1 MLVPVAREDASLPVD
16 IEEIK
21 KFHREAYNRV
31 MRYYKAL
38 TLATIDVSGKDVGRL
53 CYVSYDPL
61 LFLNEKADV
70 FITGVKG
77 TKEIPLSKDVKSEC
91 ADELSAEAIF
101 SKCVR
106 YTTKKQTYKEGNRNV
121 YINLLANN
129 CNRRGLAKEDTER
142 FCLAK
147 YVDMQQY
154 RDWETDRKST
164 RLNSSHSGESRMP
177 SSA

>member
-1 MLVPVAREDASLPVD
+1 M
-16 IEEIK
+16 
-21 KFHREAYNRV
+21 
-31 MRYYKAL
+31 
-38 TLATIDVSGKDVGRL
+38 
-53 CYVSYDPL
+53 SYDPL

-147 YVDMQQY
+147 YVDM
-154 RDWETDRKST
+154 ETEELLSTIRSAYTHASEHAVAKTTRNTQGIFDDVENFLTENYELRYNVVST
-164 RLNSSHSGESRMP
+164 RMEIP
-177 SSA
+177 VKF